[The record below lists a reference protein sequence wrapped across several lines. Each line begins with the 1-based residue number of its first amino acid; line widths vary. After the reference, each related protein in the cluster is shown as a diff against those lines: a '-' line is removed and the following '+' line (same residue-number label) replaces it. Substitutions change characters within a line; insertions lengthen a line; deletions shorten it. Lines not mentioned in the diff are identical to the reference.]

1 LRPGRVLPGILGSV
15 MTIAGAYWLWRNSPT
30 IPGTLLITFAALL
43 LIAEALWDMYF
54 IPSIFGTISLAAGF
68 SLLFSP
74 GRRITRNVVIP
85 ISIAFGAFTTFLAFE
100 AKRARRNKRSDL

>member
-1 LRPGRVLPGILGSV
+1 
-15 MTIAGAYWLWRNSPT
+15 MAGVYWLWRNSPT
-30 IPGTLLITFAALL
+30 IPGTLLIIFAALL

-54 IPSIFGTISLAAGF
+54 VPGILGTISLGAGF

-74 GRRITRNVVIP
+74 GRRITPSIAIP
-85 ISIAFGAFTTFLAFE
+85 ISIALGAFTTFLAFE